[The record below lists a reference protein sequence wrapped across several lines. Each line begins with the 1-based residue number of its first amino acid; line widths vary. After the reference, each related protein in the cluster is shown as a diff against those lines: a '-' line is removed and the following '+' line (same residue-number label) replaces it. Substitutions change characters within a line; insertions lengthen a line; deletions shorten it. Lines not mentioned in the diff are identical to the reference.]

1 MATSQKRATQVTI
14 IPTDFQNHFFHS
26 RINWGRAFEK
36 RKQSLLWEGTA
47 KKVNQM
53 SYKKQVKL
61 NTKIIKNLDQLVGRL
76 FSFSRSSFVG
86 NFFEIDSS
94 APITRAQSN
103 KRTVSSE
110 ICVTGSFLCLAPV

>member
-1 MATSQKRATQVTI
+1 MQSIVFVEGGLQKKI
-14 IPTDFQNHFFHS
+14 
-26 RINWGRAFEK
+26 
-36 RKQSLLWEGTA
+36 
-47 KKVNQM
+47 NQM
-53 SYKKQVKL
+53 SCKKQVKL

-103 KRTVSSE
+103 KRTVSLE
-110 ICVTGSFLCLAPV
+110 ICVTCSFIHLVPV